1 MGRCTF
7 SLDNIVIT
15 PPNDIRSYRL
25 IELENGLT
33 ALLVH
38 DPEIYPEG
46 PPEQAEEE
54 LKEED
59 EGGEDGEAEEHRE
72 GEVEENGVGDED
84 DEQPEGGDGELRRKR
99 KGKGG
104 ASQTKRKGKGD
115 ASQTKKA
122 AAAMSIGIGS
132 FSDPIEAQGLAH
144 FLEHMLFM
152 GSTEFPD
159 ENEYDSYLSK
169 HGGSSNAYTEAE
181 HTCYHFEVKWEF
193 LKGALRRFSQF
204 FVSPLVKIEAMER
217 EVQAVD
223 SEFNQV
229 LQNESCRLEQ
239 FHCHTAAP
247 GHPFNKFFWGNKKS
261 LVDAMENGINLRE
274 RILKL
279 YRDYYHGGLMKLV
292 VIGGESLDILEDWV
306 VELFSNVK
314 KGPQE
319 KLQFKAEG
327 PIWKAGKLYRLE
339 PVRDF
344 HMLYL
349 TWTLPCLHQEYLK
362 KPEDYL
368 AHLLGHEGRGS
379 LHFYLKAR
387 GWATYLAAGAGS
399 GCIYQTSVAYVF
411 NMTIRLTDSG
421 LEKMFDVIGIVYQY
435 IKLLRQVSPQE
446 WIFRELQDIG
456 NMEFKFS
463 EEPAQDSYASGLA
476 GSLLFYPAKYIIYGG
491 YAYETWDEE
500 LIKHVLGFF
509 TPDNMR
515 VDLVSKS
522 SIKSEDFQC
531 EPWFGSK
538 YTEEDIS
545 PSLMDLWKDP
555 LEIDVSLHLPS
566 KNEFIPCDFSIRSDN
581 SCHDDPANIYSPRCI
596 IDEPLM
602 NLWYK
607 LDTTFKLPR
616 VNTYFRISLKGGY
629 ANLRNSILMELY
641 GRLLRDELNEI
652 IYQALLANLEAYVG
666 PVGEKLEI
674 KVCGFNDK
682 LPALLSKILATVK
695 QILPTDDCLKTFYDP
710 DDKLHVLDELS
721 ISDLNLFI
729 PELWSQ
735 VFIEGLCHGNIDA
748 SVKNK
753 LETNS
758 VTEEVLTRMN
768 GVIDLLIEII
778 REPLFNQ
785 LRTKEQLGYIV
796 ECGPRITYRVFGFIF
811 YVQSSE
817 YSPVYLQE
825 RIDNFINGLEELLE
839 GIDDDLF
846 ENYRSGLMAG
856 LLEKDLS
863 LTCETDRYW
872 CEIVGKR
879 YMFDFAAEEAEELK
893 TIHKEDVINWYR
905 TYLQQSSPKCR
916 RLATRVWGCNT
927 DPKEAEA
934 RSESMQGI
942 EDPATFKMSSTFYP
956 SLF

>member
-181 HTCYHFEVKWEF
+181 HTCYHFEVKREF

-327 PIWKAGKLYRLE
+327 HIWKAGKLYRLE

-602 NLWYK
+602 KLWYK

-695 QILPTDDCLKTFYDP
+695 KILPTNDCLKVVKENMKRRIKNTNMNPLAHTSYLRLQVMWQTFYDP

-735 VFIEGLCHGNIDA
+735 VFIEGLCHGNMLEEEAISLSNLFKMNFSVQPLPTELWHRERVLCLPPGSNVVRDA

-753 LETNS
+753 SETNS
-758 VTEEVLTRMN
+758 VTELHFQIEQEVLTRMN

-778 REPLFNQ
+778 WEPLFNQ

-863 LTCETDRYW
+863 LTCETDR
-872 CEIVGKR
+872 
-879 YMFDFAAEEAEELK
+879 
-893 TIHKEDVINWYR
+893 
-905 TYLQQSSPKCR
+905 
-916 RLATRVWGCNT
+916 
-927 DPKEAEA
+927 
-934 RSESMQGI
+934 
-942 EDPATFKMSSTFYP
+942 
-956 SLF
+956 